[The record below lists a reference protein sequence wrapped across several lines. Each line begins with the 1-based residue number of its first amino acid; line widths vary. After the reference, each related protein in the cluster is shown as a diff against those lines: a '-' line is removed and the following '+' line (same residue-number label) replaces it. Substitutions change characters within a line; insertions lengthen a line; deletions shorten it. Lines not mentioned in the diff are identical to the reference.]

1 MRENVILSRMVKTN
15 AIEVVKGAVETNMSV
30 MRRFSKRVSGNGI
43 VRASRSRRYNERPKS
58 ALKQKNEAIKRM
70 AKRSAYE
77 RLKKLGKIKEGEFR
91 HR

>member
-1 MRENVILSRMVKTN
+1 MVKTN
-15 AIEVVKGAVETNMSV
+15 AIEVVKGASETSLSL
-30 MRRFSKRVSGNGI
+30 MRRFSKRVSGSGI

-70 AKRSAYE
+70 TKRASYE
-77 RLKKLGKIKEGEFR
+77 RLKKLGKIKDAEPR